1 MPPPREIA
9 PAMTCTRAPSGAARA
24 SSEAGSCRGH
34 SRTRRQPDAAASG
47 GPTYALVIANVVIFL
62 LSPVPWGWIDG
73 STVADLCAE
82 QSFYQQWGAIP
93 ELLTNDQLPEVAGG
107 PAQDAQGNVGCFLV
121 PPDFDK
127 TPLLSVVTSMF
138 LHGGWL
144 HLLGNMLYLFV
155 FGNNVEDRMDTLRFC
170 FSTSPPVRYRPMAT
184 HWPTPV
190 RRRRWSEPLWGN
202 RRCAERVPRDLSTGA
217 GLEPGAVLL
226 LHPAPSPAWLVLG
239 LWFVLQW
246 FYSVGTGVT
255 GGADVAYLAHVVHF
269 VTGVLVG
276 LLVGKPRPW
285 PPHRSL
291 PYGYPPSPYER

>member
-1 MPPPREIA
+1 MVIPVHDVNP
-9 PAMTCTRAPSGAARA
+9 
-24 SSEAGSCRGH
+24 
-34 SRTRRQPDAAASG
+34 TRRRPVV
-47 GPTYALVIANVVIFL
+47 TYALVIANVVIFL

-93 ELLTNDQLPEVAGG
+93 RELLTNDQLPEVAGG

-155 FGNNVEDRMDTLRFC
+155 FGNNVEDRMGRLRFC

-190 RRRRWSEPLWGN
+190 RRRRWSE
-202 RRCAERVPRDLSTGA
+202 ASGA
-217 GLEPGAVLL
+217 IAG
-226 LHPAPSPAWLVLG
+226 VLG
-239 LWFVLQW
+239 
-246 FYSVGTGVT
+246 
-255 GGADVAYLAHVVHF
+255 AYLVIYPRARVWS
-269 VTGVLVG
+269 LVPFFFFIP
-276 LLVGKPRPW
+276 LRLRPGSCSGFGSCCSGST
-285 PPHRSL
+285 RSVR
-291 PYGYPPSPYER
+291 E